1 MHVSLISAGYLHK
14 YAFFCIDNAYLSMLQ
29 LLLSGVIL
37 PRRNLSWRNNLK
49 KTIISVLFML
59 MVLSAVFAG
68 GKKETVIINSVSDL
82 DGKKIGVQA
91 GTTGETWCL
100 ENLPNAKVISFKTGM
115 DAAIDLKIGAID
127 AIVLDELPA
136 ESIVAK
142 NPTLKVIRDPV
153 FTDNKEEYA
162 IAIKKGNQALVDSI
176 NATIAKMKSN
186 GEYEAL
192 VNAFM
197 PAEGSIIIPA
207 VSAVN
212 SSTTLKL
219 GTNAAFPPF
228 EYIDGSTIVGFDITM
243 GQKIANGYGAKLEVV
258 NMEFESL
265 IPALQSGTIDFIAA
279 GMSVTEERKKN
290 VDFSDPYYASEQVII
305 VSK

>member
-1 MHVSLISAGYLHK
+1 M
-14 YAFFCIDNAYLSMLQ
+14 
-29 LLLSGVIL
+29 
-37 PRRNLSWRNNLK
+37 K
-49 KTIISVLFML
+49 KIITVLFVL
-59 MVLSAVFAG
+59 MALSAVFAG
-68 GKKETVIINSVSDL
+68 GKKEAVTINSVADL
-82 DGKKIGVQA
+82 DGKKVGVQA
-91 GTTGETWCL
+91 GTTGEAWCF
-100 ENLPNAKVISFKTGM
+100 ENLPNAKIVSFKTGM

-127 AIVLDELPA
+127 AVVLDELPA

-142 NPTLKVIRDPV
+142 NPTLVIQRDPV
-153 FTDNKEEYA
+153 FTENKEEYA

-176 NATIAKMKSN
+176 NATIAKMKAN

-197 PAEGSIIIPA
+197 PAEGPIVIPA
-207 VSAVN
+207 VKAVGG
-212 SSTTLKL
+212 STTLKL

-228 EYIDGSTIVGFDITM
+228 EYVEGSSIVGFDITM
-243 GQKIANGYGAKLEVV
+243 GQNIANDFGATLEVV
-258 NMEFESL
+258 NMEFDSL

-305 VSK
+305 VRK